1 MNVST
6 ENGINQTIIQ
16 SAVANTQANLAEV
29 LVVMETMLVLAATS
43 A

>member
-6 ENGINQTIIQ
+6 ENRMNQTILQ
-16 SAVANTQANLAEV
+16 YAVAITQANLAEV